1 MGMVVQRWD
10 RVPGDDCDL
19 SQSGATFNN
28 MNHPL
33 LFRQI
38 RLSDDHVAPIDRF
51 RFMSRQL
58 HALFPHTAPCAA
70 APALLQLAS
79 LRGLQAW
86 PAIYMK

>member
-10 RVPGDDCDL
+10 HLPADDCDL
-19 SQSGATFNN
+19 SQSGATFIN

-38 RLSDDHVAPIDRF
+38 RLSDDHAAPIDRF

-58 HALFPHTAPCAA
+58 HPLYSRSTLAPPLA
-70 APALLQLAS
+70 ALLQLAHYEASS
-79 LRGLQAW
+79 LGL
-86 PAIYMK
+86 AIT